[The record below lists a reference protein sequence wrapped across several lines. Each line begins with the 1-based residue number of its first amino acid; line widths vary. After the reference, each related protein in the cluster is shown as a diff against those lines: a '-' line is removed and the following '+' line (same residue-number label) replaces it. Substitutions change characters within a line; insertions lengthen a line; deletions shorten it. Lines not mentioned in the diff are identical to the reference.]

1 MSIPK
6 NKHNCKALDIIWYER
21 VMNMN
26 DTILYCA
33 SNTTAMAFAVD
44 ALHRQNIS
52 VVSAPAPDVTHLL
65 LPIPSFEADG
75 RIRGGGILE
84 HILAKL
90 PEHVCIIGGHLDH
103 PALKGYPKIDLLQ
116 DPEYLA
122 KNAAI
127 TADCALRIAAN
138 RLPVALRGCP
148 ILILGWGRIGKCLA
162 NLLQALGAEVTVAA
176 RKLSDRAMLKALGFH
191 SADPG
196 NLEPVLRRFRVLF
209 NTVPAPILSDAQV
222 FHCRPDCIKIELASI
237 RGIAG
242 SQVIVAG
249 GLPGKTVPETSGT
262 LIADSIIRILAKK
275 EATS

>member
-1 MSIPK
+1 
-6 NKHNCKALDIIWYER
+6 
-21 VMNMN
+21 MN

-33 SNTTAMAFAVD
+33 GNTSAMAFAAE
-44 ALHRQNIS
+44 ALRRQNIS

-84 HILAKL
+84 HILADL
-90 PEHVCIIGGHLDH
+90 PEQVCVIGGNLDH
-103 PALKGYPKIDLLQ
+103 PILKSYPKIDLLQ

-138 RLPVALRGCP
+138 RLPVTFQDCP

-162 NLLQALGAEVTVAA
+162 NLLKALGADVTVAA
-176 RKLSDRAMLKALGFH
+176 RKSSDRAMLRALGFKA
-191 SADPG
+191 ADPKY
-196 NLEPVLRRFRVLF
+196 LEPLLRRFRVLF
-209 NTVPAPILSDAQV
+209 NTIPSPILSDAQV
-222 FHCRPDCIKIELASI
+222 FHCRPDCIKIELASV

-242 SQVIVAG
+242 SQVIPAN
-249 GLPGKTVPETSGT
+249 GLPGKTVPETSGA
-262 LIADSIIRILAKK
+262 LIADSILRILSVK